1 MYKIGELSKL
11 SRLPVK
17 TLRYYGQEGL
27 LVPDYIDEETGYRYY
42 NAGKLSDCYRIIML
56 KGLGFSLG
64 EIKELLSLPKENF
77 SRLIQA
83 KEDELLRLKAQTEER
98 LHLLRTFNLTVK
110 ENASMFDII
119 IRKSDNIRLAYRRT
133 IVSRKEE
140 YGTLLAEMRRL
151 EAAPSSLTTK
161 RNSSVR
167 ISTRAS
173 GWKSPE
179 SFQRRVACVRK
190 RFLFQ
195 GTRPVWS
202 AATRPVKRESGRSTN
217 MSWIMIT
224 RLPGPS

>member
-140 YGTLLAEMRRL
+140 YGTLLAAGAGGLSRQRAVRRHRPPHL
-151 EAAPSSLTTK
+151 LRLRPQLPHSGLMGMISGSAVANVATTGVMTIPIDRK
-161 RNSSVR
+161 SV
-167 ISTRAS
+167 
-173 GWKSPE
+173 
-179 SFQRRVACVRK
+179 V
-190 RFLFQ
+190 
-195 GTRPVWS
+195 
-202 AATRPVKRESGRSTN
+202 
-217 MSWIMIT
+217 
-224 RLPGPS
+224 